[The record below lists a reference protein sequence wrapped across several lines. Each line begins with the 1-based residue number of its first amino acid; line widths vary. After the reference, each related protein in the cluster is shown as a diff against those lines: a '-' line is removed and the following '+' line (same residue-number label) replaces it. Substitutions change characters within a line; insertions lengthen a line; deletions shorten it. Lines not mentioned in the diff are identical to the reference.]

1 MGGGVIRT
9 RKVEYWRRIR
19 GWLALG
25 LGLLVLLADPRALLA
40 QESLAGRLLVAA
52 PHMADPNFAHTVVY
66 MLDHD
71 RRGAIGLVINRPM
84 GEVPLDRVL
93 ELLHDEGGADTAP
106 DGGDAGAAGAR
117 LQVFFGGPVEPYRAF
132 TLHSRDVMPE
142 HSVPVDEDT
151 AYSEQDDVLMA
162 LAEDAA
168 PKSLIFVL
176 GYAGWAP
183 GQLEGELN
191 RGDWYV
197 VGADPTLVFGTE
209 PGRMWERAVALHSTE
224 L

>member
-1 MGGGVIRT
+1 M
-9 RKVEYWRRIR
+9 R

-25 LGLLVLLADPRALLA
+25 FGLLLLFADSRPLPA
-40 QESLAGRLLVAA
+40 QESSVSESLAGRLLVAA
-52 PHMADPNFAHTVVY
+52 PHMTDPNFARTVVY

-71 RRGAIGLVINRPM
+71 WRGAIGLVINRPM
-84 GEVPLDRVL
+84 GEVPLNRML
-93 ELLHDEGGADTAP
+93 ELLRSGEPGGTAPEGGGAGGAVAP
-106 DGGDAGAAGAR
+106 

-142 HSVPVDEDT
+142 HSVPIDEDT
-151 AYSEQDDVLMA
+151 AYSEDDDVLKA

-168 PKSLIFVL
+168 PRSLLFAL

-183 GQLEGELN
+183 GQLEGELK

-197 VGADPTLVFGTE
+197 VAADPSLVFSAE
-209 PGRMWERAVALHSTE
+209 PARIWERAVALHSTE

>member
-1 MGGGVIRT
+1 M
-9 RKVEYWRRIR
+9 R

-25 LGLLVLLADPRALLA
+25 FGLLLLVSDSPPLSA
-40 QESLAGRLLVAA
+40 QDNPDSERLTGRLLVAA
-52 PHMADPNFAHTVVY
+52 PHMTDPNFAHTVVY

-71 RRGAIGLVINRPM
+71 WRGAIGLVINRPM
-84 GEVPLDRVL
+84 GEVPLNRVL
-93 ELLHDEGGADTAP
+93 ELMHDGESAEAGP
-106 DGGDAGAAGAR
+106 DGGGAGGAVAP

-151 AYSEQDDVLMA
+151 AYSERDDVLMA
-162 LAEDAA
+162 LADDAA
-168 PKSLIFVL
+168 PESLLFAL

-183 GQLEGELN
+183 GQLEGELK

-197 VGADPTLVFGTE
+197 VTADPSLVFSTDPE
-209 PGRMWERAVALHSTE
+209 RIWERAVALHSTA

>member
-25 LGLLVLLADPRALLA
+25 LGLLVLFADPRALLA

-84 GEVPLDRVL
+84 GEVPLSRLL
-93 ELLHDEGGADTAP
+93 ELLRDGDGADMVPDNSGGSETGAP
-106 DGGDAGAAGAR
+106 
-117 LQVFFGGPVEPYRAF
+117 LLVFSGGPVEPYRAF
-132 TLHSRDVMPE
+132 TLHSRDVMSE
-142 HSVPVDEDT
+142 HSVPVDDDT
-151 AYSEQDDVLMA
+151 AFSVQDDVLKA
-162 LAEDAA
+162 LADDAA

-176 GYAGWAP
+176 GYAGWAA
-183 GQLEGELN
+183 GQLEGELD
-191 RGDWYV
+191 RGDWHV
-197 VGADPTLVFGTE
+197 VAADPSLVFSAE
-209 PGRMWERAVALHSTE
+209 PGRTWERAVALVSTE

>member
-1 MGGGVIRT
+1 MRA
-9 RKVEYWRRIR
+9 RR
-19 GWLALG
+19 A
-25 LGLLVLLADPRALLA
+25 
-40 QESLAGRLLVAA
+40 
-52 PHMADPNFAHTVVY
+52 
-66 MLDHD
+66 
-71 RRGAIGLVINRPM
+71 
-84 GEVPLDRVL
+84 
-93 ELLHDEGGADTAP
+93 
-106 DGGDAGAAGAR
+106 
-117 LQVFFGGPVEPYRAF
+117 RAF
-132 TLHSRDVMPE
+132 KSVMPE

-197 VGADPTLVFGTE
+197 VGADPTLVFGAE